1 MEIARLTATT
11 RGDVVAFLVRSTT
24 PLTMGRSSRCGIRL
38 RDPKVSREHCCLTYF
53 GGDLLV
59 NDLDSAHGLLFRGE
73 RQLTFR
79 LKVGD
84 GFHLGRTFVRFES
97 LDEVDESQLEP
108 APAPEVSRNAT
119 PDDAASGPGSGDADD
134 DGADAPEE
142 QDAEEAEDERSL
154 AATRPQLEFRA
165 GDLPI
170 GTELGGFRIE
180 GVIGRSDRTTV
191 YQASQQHLQRAVAL
205 KVLRSGT
212 NAREDAS
219 LRAVFLADMR
229 TAAARNDSCL
239 VAVFDVLD
247 TPKFCAA
254 TVELVDGDCLTH
266 RLQRGPRLA
275 WRELVPV
282 LADVLQGLHVIHQD
296 RRVHGAVKPNNV
308 FLLRKGGARLAD
320 ARATPLPR
328 EQEFDAMPSPE
339 QRARAIVDQR
349 SDLHAVGALAWLMLA
364 GTPPPAEPTTQ
375 ALLRVEPSLPKSLAE
390 LIAERLLATN
400 PAARPSTAQAVRNE
414 LLAGLGPAKR
424 SSATAGSSPP
434 PASRDRDA
442 APRPIARP
450 TPSGDLS
457 ARASPGVR
465 FAARLTSEVIV
476 VGMIL
481 LLLIPTLVL
490 LRRINPAW
498 DVIAWVESL
507 LK

>member
-73 RQLTFR
+73 RQPTFR

-97 LDEVDESQLEP
+97 LDEVDESKLEP
-108 APAPEVSRNAT
+108 APAPDVSRNST

-154 AATRPQLEFRA
+154 AATRPQLELRA

-205 KVLRSGT
+205 KVLRSST

-328 EQEFDAMPSPE
+328 EQEFDALPSPE
-339 QRARAIVDQR
+339 QRACAIVDQR

-414 LLAGLGPAKR
+414 LLAGQKPEPKRGPSPR
-424 SSATAGSSPP
+424 EPSAREPGRNAAP
-434 PASRDRDA
+434 PAQR
-442 APRPIARP
+442 PRG
-450 TPSGDLS
+450 TP
-457 ARASPGVR
+457 AQR
-465 FAARLTSEVIV
+465 FAARLTSEVII
-476 VGMIL
+476 VGMIM
-481 LLLIPTLVL
+481 LIVILTLAALKVKGV
-490 LRRINPAW
+490 W
-498 DVIAWVESL
+498 DPVSQLAEL
-507 LK
+507 FPGQKK

>member
-11 RGDVVAFLVRSTT
+11 HGNVFAFVVRATT
-24 PLTMGRSSRCGIRL
+24 PLTVGRSSRCGIRL

-73 RQLTFR
+73 RQSTFR
-79 LKVGD
+79 LQVGD
-84 GFHLGRTFVRFES
+84 GFHLGRTFVRFEA
-97 LDEVDESQLEP
+97 LDNVDESELEP
-108 APAPEVSRNAT
+108 ARAPNGTHQE
-119 PDDAASGPGSGDADD
+119 PQDDAGAGMSFGGDADD
-134 DGADAPEE
+134 LADEPEE
-142 QDAEEAEDERSL
+142 PDAEHEASL
-154 AATRPQLEFRA
+154 AATRPQLELRA

-170 GTELGGFRIE
+170 GTELGGFRVE

-191 YQASQQHLQRAVAL
+191 YRASQQHLQRAVAL
-205 KVLRSGT
+205 KVLRQGP
-212 NAREDAS
+212 NAREEAS
-219 LRAVFLADMR
+219 LRAAFLADMR

-254 TVELVDGDCLTH
+254 TIELVDGDCLAD

-275 WRELVPV
+275 WREVVPV

-328 EQEFDAMPSPE
+328 EQEFDALPSPE

-375 ALLRVEPSLPKSLAE
+375 ALLRAEPSLPKSLAE

-400 PAARPSTAQAVRNE
+400 PAGRPSTAQAVRNE
-414 LLAGLGPAKR
+414 LLAALGPAKR
-424 SSATAGSSPP
+424 SSATAASSPP
-434 PASRDRDA
+434 PASRARDA

-465 FAARLTSEVIV
+465 FAARFTSEAIV

-481 LLLIPTLVL
+481 LLLIPTLAI

-498 DVIAWVESL
+498 DVIAWFESL